1 MSKSI
6 YQVKSKKAVS
16 EVSNQQQSNIKQQ
29 SKVMVYNKNLENVDY
44 LLKLA
49 DKNKRQLQESYGRQ
63 VDKVEKKIAKNE
75 AVLSQVLQEINE
87 KESHIFDVQRV
98 KIEGFKNEVNK
109 FDKIIESVDNHIN
122 SVTDQIQSSKTKEVS
137 LINQSQMLYEDF
149 LSNSNEEINIKDKLH
164 EIRETLKQIEK
175 TYPKD
180 FEFLSEDIQLEK
192 ELNEVEDLRKSIN
205 KEIKDLEAR
214 KIKLQNEKL
223 DKEERKE
230 LVEVEF
236 RKIDEQI
243 EESYVD
249 THLKVCEEYLVKNI
263 SDLLVFNNLRL
274 ILQGMKNYF
283 ILCIY
288 YNIRLLY

>member
-1 MSKSI
+1 MTVSDGSK
-6 YQVKSKKAVS
+6 
-16 EVSNQQQSNIKQQ
+16 QQQSNIKQQ
-29 SKVMVYNKNLENVDY
+29 SKVMVYNKNMENVDY

-109 FDKIIESVDNHIN
+109 FDKIRENIDNHILGL
-122 SVTDQIQSSKTKEVS
+122 TEEIQLSKAKECE
-137 LINQSQMLYEDF
+137 LINHAQMVYEDF
-149 LSNSNEEINIKDKLH
+149 LSNSNEEINVKERLLDTK
-164 EIRETLKQIEK
+164 ETLKQIEK

-192 ELNEVEDLRKSIN
+192 ELNEVEELKNSIHR
-205 KEIKDLEAR
+205 EIKDLEAR
-214 KIKLQNEKL
+214 KIKLQNEKI

-274 ILQGMKNYF
+274 VLQG
-283 ILCIY
+283 
-288 YNIRLLY
+288 NI